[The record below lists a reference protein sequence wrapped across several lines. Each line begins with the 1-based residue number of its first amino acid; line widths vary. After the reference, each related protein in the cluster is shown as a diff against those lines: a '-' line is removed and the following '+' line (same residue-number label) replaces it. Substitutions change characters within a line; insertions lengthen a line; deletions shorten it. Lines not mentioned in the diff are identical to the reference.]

1 MRERMPLQQD
11 LQFALLSRQSTMQ
24 DGNDFEDDP
33 SYVPNHNELQYTTDA
48 SMQHPM
54 ASDMTGGLAASLDTA
69 LSLGYQDGSGH
80 MWTANTMTPLQTA
93 FDQSSDLHLIHSAQV
108 SPVLG
113 DFYGNRRSSAG
124 SVQDHAEWQEK
135 ARNERRKVQNRAAQR
150 AYRERKEKALADM
163 RDLLDRKESQFQA
176 LRKDHEELQQKYE
189 NLVQLRE
196 SSTPSTCN
204 PRNLFKTQ
212 NSDDSLPQSVPEQ
225 EEG

>member
-11 LQFALLSRQSTMQ
+11 LQFALLSRQSTVQ
-24 DGNDFEDDP
+24 DGNDFEDDS

-48 SMQHPM
+48 AMQHSMPP
-54 ASDMTGGLAASLDTA
+54 DMTAGLSASLDTA

-135 ARNERRKVQNRAAQR
+135 ARNEVSRCNRYAAITNIS
-150 AYRERKEKALADM
+150 LATQGP
-163 RDLLDRKESQFQA
+163 ESCC
-176 LRKDHEELQQKYE
+176 
-189 NLVQLRE
+189 
-196 SSTPSTCN
+196 S
-204 PRNLFKTQ
+204 
-212 NSDDSLPQSVPEQ
+212 
-225 EEG
+225 EGV